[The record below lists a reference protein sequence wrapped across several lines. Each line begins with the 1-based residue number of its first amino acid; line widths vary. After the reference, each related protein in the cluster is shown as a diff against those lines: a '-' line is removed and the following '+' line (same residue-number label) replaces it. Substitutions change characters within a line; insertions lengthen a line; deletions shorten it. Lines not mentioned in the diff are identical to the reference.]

1 MKSWLKPLTVG
12 LLGVTL
18 ILGGSQIGG
27 YTSTSYAKSDDLAQA
42 SSTKTGTA
50 TEKGFGGDVKVT
62 LTVDGNKIT
71 NVVILADKETPGV
84 GGAAAKKLQEQI
96 LAKQNVEPDAI
107 AGASHTSAAV
117 IAAAKAALAQTGLKP
132 SDLLKVTT
140 SGQNETASADV
151 VVVGGGT
158 SGTAAAL
165 AAAQGGAKVIVLEK
179 TSAMGGLLNYAMGI
193 AGTETSLQ
201 KEAGE
206 TVTTEYLFNYLE
218 KYNHYRSNAALL
230 KAILEKSG
238 NTIDWLRNNGI
249 GLKLCLGVDQRLHL
263 NSPKTYHLWTN
274 SKGDFAKL
282 HERMQKELGVKV
294 YFNTTGQSLVQDSTG
309 RVSGVK
315 ATREDGST
323 LTVTAKNVIL
333 ASGGFGANEEMF
345 KQKTGIN
352 YYNYYGWGNKG
363 EGVKM
368 AWAAGA
374 DEIGSGVIQIHLGDI
389 SETKSIFN
397 NYNGR
402 PTFTVKDLPL
412 FWVNKEGT
420 RFVDEGVVYDNVLW
434 GNAAYS
440 VGGEYYS
447 IIDQAT
453 VDKLTKE
460 GTNLPGAYQV
470 NGAGLFSN
478 GRYDVNQLKTAPI
491 KGLQADLETFA
502 KSGVVKIGKSLD
514 DLASITGMNASK
526 LKKSVDK
533 YNQAVETKKDSQYY
547 KDIAYLQFKVEKGP
561 FYAIRISGSTYGSIG
576 GVRVNEDLQA
586 ITPEG
591 KVIPGLY
598 AVGNDAGGMYDNTYP
613 DVEGMTMAFAMNSG
627 RIAGENAS
635 AAK

>member
-1 MKSWLKPLTVG
+1 MKSWLKPFTVG

-18 ILGGSQIGG
+18 ILGGAQIGG
-27 YTSTSYAKSDDLAQA
+27 YASTSYAKSDDLAQA

-71 NVVILADKETPGV
+71 NVVIQADKETPGV

-96 LAKQNVEPDAI
+96 LAKQNVEPDAV

-132 SDLLKVTT
+132 SDLQKVTT
-140 SGQNETASADV
+140 NVQNETASADV

-274 SKGDFAKL
+274 SKEDFAKL

-294 YFNTTGQSLVQDSTG
+294 YFNTTGQSLVQDNTG
-309 RVSGVK
+309 RVTGVK

-470 NGAGLFSN
+470 NGAGLFSK

-491 KGLQADLETFA
+491 KGLQEDLETFA

-533 YNQAVETKKDSQYY
+533 YNQAIETKKDNQYY

-635 AAK
+635 AVK